1 MPAHRSRTAAPGIQG
16 AKTVKSDCR
25 RRDEIGRTS
34 GPAVGRSALRQR
46 PDPMRMG
53 KKIRRRKMRVLSAH
67 RAERGMGSPH
77 AASTL
82 ASMIRLGVNL
92 DHVATLRQARRGR
105 HPDLLA
111 AAHAIV
117 IGGADHWVVHLRE
130 DRRHVQDKDVRLLR
144 ENGGAPLALELA
156 ATPAMTAFA
165 KSIVPDAVCL
175 VPEKREELTTEGG
188 LDVAGAGPELR
199 RAVDD
204 LKAAGIATSL
214 FVDPDE
220 AQLVAAN
227 DLGADAVEIHTGRY
241 AGATTEIARLHEFR
255 AISTAAAT
263 ARSLGMRVHA
273 GHGLDYGNV
282 SRVAAL
288 SDVEELNIGFAIVAR
303 AMFTGLER
311 AVREMRERVVRAKS
325 EEAPLP

>member
-1 MPAHRSRTAAPGIQG
+1 
-16 AKTVKSDCR
+16 
-25 RRDEIGRTS
+25 
-34 GPAVGRSALRQR
+34 
-46 PDPMRMG
+46 
-53 KKIRRRKMRVLSAH
+53 
-67 RAERGMGSPH
+67 
-77 AASTL
+77 
-82 ASMIRLGVNL
+82 MIRLGVNL

-111 AAHAIV
+111 AAHAVV

-130 DRRHVQDKDVRLLR
+130 DRRHVQDRDVRLLR
-144 ENGGAPLALELA
+144 ENGAAPLSLELA
-156 ATPAMTAFA
+156 ATSAMTSFA
-165 KSIVPDAVCL
+165 KSIAPDAVCL
-175 VPEKREELTTEGG
+175 VPEKRQELTTEGG
-188 LDVAGAGPELR
+188 VDVANAGPELR

-204 LKAAGIATSL
+204 LKTAGIPTSL

-227 DLGADAVEIHTGRY
+227 DLGVDAVEIHTGRY
-241 AGATTEIARLHEFR
+241 ADAPNEGVRVHEYR
-255 AISTAAAT
+255 AIATATAT
-263 ARSLGMRVHA
+263 ARALGMRVHA
-273 GHGLDYGNV
+273 GHGLDYANV

-325 EEAPLP
+325 EEALLP